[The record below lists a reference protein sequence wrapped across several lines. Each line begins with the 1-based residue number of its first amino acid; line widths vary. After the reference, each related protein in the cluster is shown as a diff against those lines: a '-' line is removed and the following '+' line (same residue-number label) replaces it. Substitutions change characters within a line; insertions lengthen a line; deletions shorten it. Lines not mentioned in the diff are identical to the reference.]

1 MGRQYDIII
10 PNDNFYLE
18 RGLMKKTDNNRSG
31 EKIRIFAL
39 GGLDEDGKN
48 MIIVEID
55 QDIYVIEA
63 GIKFPEEKESLGI
76 EFIVQDF
83 TYLIENK
90 DRIQGVFITHG
101 HDDVMGALPYLLK
114 NVNANVYTSP
124 FTSKAIHRVLKKE
137 RIKGSKIY
145 TIKRHD
151 TKKIGSHKVVFFP
164 VTHAYPGAYGLAIQS
179 SQGYIVYSGEF
190 IEDYDDLEDAYRGDF
205 TTCSKLGN
213 EGVLVLLQES
223 KGAERTG
230 HTAPNHRIGDK
241 FCQVLEQNDHKRVF
255 VSLYT
260 QSVYRVQEIID
271 SCIQYKRK
279 MIFYTRELR
288 ELVSDLEEMGFE
300 IPSSL
305 ILDPKKV
312 TEVKEDVVVIIS
324 GQGKSLF
331 KTLSN
336 IANNEVEEIEFDQ
349 NDVVVIASPVIP
361 GVEKVF
367 KSMEND
373 IYKEEGQIIVLDRNV
388 LSMHPSKE
396 DLKMMI
402 FLMKPKYYIPVK
414 GEYRHLYMNSEIA
427 LEMGYRPNQIIL
439 LDNGQV
445 ATFENGKLRSC
456 SMELDLHDVMI
467 DGKENW
473 DMAGVVLKDREILST
488 DGVMILAIGLDAK
501 TKKIINGPDIQTRG
515 LIYVKDAEYISTD
528 VAKIMEDTIQQAV
541 KDKTYDNL
549 TVRNEIRD
557 KISRYL
563 FKQTAKR
570 PMVLPVILEINL

>member
-1 MGRQYDIII
+1 MK
-10 PNDNFYLE
+10 NKNNKEVSSVNE
-18 RGLMKKTDNNRSG
+18 R
-31 EKIRIFAL
+31 IRIFCL

-48 MIIVEID
+48 MMVVEVD
-55 QDIYVIEA
+55 QDIYIIEA

-83 TYLIENK
+83 TYLIENQ
-90 DRIQGVFITHG
+90 DRIAGIFITHG
-101 HDDVMGALPYLLK
+101 HDDVMGALPYLMK
-114 NVNANVYTSP
+114 NIKANIYTSP
-124 FTSKAIHRVLKKE
+124 LASKAIHKVFKKE
-137 RIKGSKIY
+137 RITGSKIY

-151 TKKIGSHKVVFFP
+151 QRKIGTHKVVFFP
-164 VTHAYPGAYGLAIQS
+164 VTHAYPGTFGLAISS

-190 IEDYDDLEDAYRGDF
+190 IEDYDDLHDSYRGDF

-223 KGAERTG
+223 KGAERSG
-230 HTAPNHRIGDK
+230 HTAPNHRITEK
-241 FCQVLEQNDHKRVF
+241 FSQVLEQTDHNRVF
-255 VSLYT
+255 VSVYT
-260 QSVYRVQEIID
+260 QSVYRIQEIIEC
-271 SCIQYKRK
+271 CIQYDRP
-279 MIFYTRELR
+279 MIFYSKELR
-288 ELVSDLEEMGFE
+288 ELVTNLEDFNVS
-300 IPSSL
+300 IPKKL
-305 ILDPKKV
+305 VLDPSYI
-312 TEVKEDVVVIIS
+312 KEAPDNVVVIIS

-331 KTLSN
+331 KTMSN
-336 IANNEVEEIEFDQ
+336 IANNEVEDIVFTQ
-349 NDVVVIASPVIP
+349 NDVIVIASPVIP

-373 IYKEEGQIIVLDRNV
+373 IYKEEGRILVLDRNV

-396 DLKMMI
+396 DLKMML

-427 LEMGYRPNQIIL
+427 LEMGYKPSQIIL

-445 ATFENGKLRSC
+445 ATFENQKLRSC
-456 SMELDLHDVMI
+456 SMELELHDVMI

-515 LIYVKDAEYISTD
+515 LIYVKDAEYITTD
-528 VAKIMEDTIQQAV
+528 VGKILEDTIQEAV
-541 KDKTYDNL
+541 ANKTYDNL
-549 TVRNEIRD
+549 TTRNEIRD
-557 KISRYL
+557 KISKYL
-563 FKQTAKR
+563 YKQTAKR
-570 PMVLPVILEINL
+570 PMVLPVILEINNQ

>member
-1 MGRQYDIII
+1 MKNKNNKEISSM
-10 PNDNFYLE
+10 NE
-18 RGLMKKTDNNRSG
+18 R
-31 EKIRIFAL
+31 IRIFCL

-48 MIIVEID
+48 MMVVEVD
-55 QDIYVIEA
+55 QDIYIIEA

-83 TYLIENK
+83 TYLIENQ
-90 DRIQGVFITHG
+90 DRIAGIFITHG
-101 HDDVMGALPYLLK
+101 HDDVMGALPYLMK
-114 NVNANVYTSP
+114 NVKANIYTSP
-124 FTSKAIHRVLKKE
+124 LASKAIHKVFKKE
-137 RIKGSKIY
+137 RITGSKIY

-151 TKKIGSHKVVFFP
+151 QRKIGTHKVVFFP
-164 VTHAYPGAYGLAIQS
+164 VTHAYPGTFGLAISS

-190 IEDYDDLEDAYRGDF
+190 IEDYDDLHDSYCGDF

-223 KGAERTG
+223 KGAERSG
-230 HTAPNHRIGDK
+230 HTAPNHRITEK
-241 FCQVLEQNDHKRVF
+241 FSQVLEQTDHNRVF
-255 VSLYT
+255 VSVYT
-260 QSVYRVQEIID
+260 QSVYRIQEIIEC
-271 SCIQYKRK
+271 CIQYDRP
-279 MIFYTRELR
+279 MIFYSKELR
-288 ELVSDLEEMGFE
+288 ELVTNLEDFNVS
-300 IPSSL
+300 IPKKL
-305 ILDPKKV
+305 VLDPSYI
-312 TEVKEDVVVIIS
+312 KEAPDNVVVIIS

-331 KTLSN
+331 KTMSN
-336 IANNEVEEIEFDQ
+336 IANNEVEDIVFTQ
-349 NDVVVIASPVIP
+349 NDVIVIASPVIP

-373 IYKEEGQIIVLDRNV
+373 IYKEEGRILVLDRNV

-396 DLKMMI
+396 DLKMML

-427 LEMGYRPNQIIL
+427 LEMGYKPSQIIL

-445 ATFENGKLRSC
+445 ATFENQKLRSC
-456 SMELDLHDVMI
+456 SMELELHDVMI

-515 LIYVKDAEYISTD
+515 LIYVKDAEYITTD
-528 VAKIMEDTIQQAV
+528 VGKILEDTIQEAV
-541 KDKTYDNL
+541 ANKTYDNL
-549 TVRNEIRD
+549 TTRNEIRD
-557 KISRYL
+557 KISKYL
-563 FKQTAKR
+563 YKQTAKR
-570 PMVLPVILEINL
+570 PMVLPVILEINNQ

>member
-1 MGRQYDIII
+1 MKNKNNKEISSV
-10 PNDNFYLE
+10 NE
-18 RGLMKKTDNNRSG
+18 R
-31 EKIRIFAL
+31 IRIFCL

-48 MIIVEID
+48 MMVVEVD
-55 QDIYVIEA
+55 QDIYIIEA

-83 TYLIENK
+83 TYLIENQ
-90 DRIQGVFITHG
+90 DRIAGIFITHG
-101 HDDVMGALPYLLK
+101 HDDVMGALPYLMK
-114 NVNANVYTSP
+114 NVKANIYTSP
-124 FTSKAIHRVLKKE
+124 LASKAIHKVFKKE
-137 RIKGSKIY
+137 RITGSKIY

-151 TKKIGSHKVVFFP
+151 QRKIGTHKVVFFP
-164 VTHAYPGAYGLAIQS
+164 VTHAYPGTFGLAISS

-190 IEDYDDLEDAYRGDF
+190 IEDYDDLHDSYRGDF

-223 KGAERTG
+223 KGAERSG
-230 HTAPNHRIGDK
+230 HTAPNHRITEK
-241 FCQVLEQNDHKRVF
+241 FSQVLEQTDHNRVF
-255 VSLYT
+255 VSVYT
-260 QSVYRVQEIID
+260 QSVYRIQEIIEC
-271 SCIQYKRK
+271 CIQYDRP
-279 MIFYTRELR
+279 MIFYSKELR
-288 ELVSDLEEMGFE
+288 ELVTNLEDFNVS
-300 IPSSL
+300 IPNKL
-305 ILDPKKV
+305 VLDPSYI
-312 TEVKEDVVVIIS
+312 KEAPDNVVVIIS

-331 KTLSN
+331 KTMSN
-336 IANNEVEEIEFDQ
+336 IANNEVEDIVFTQ
-349 NDVVVIASPVIP
+349 NDVIVIASPVIP

-373 IYKEEGQIIVLDRNV
+373 IYKEEGRILVLDRNV

-396 DLKMMI
+396 DLKMML

-427 LEMGYRPNQIIL
+427 LEMGYKPSQIIL

-445 ATFENGKLRSC
+445 ATFENQKLRSC
-456 SMELDLHDVMI
+456 SMELELHDVMI

-515 LIYVKDAEYISTD
+515 LIYVKDAEYITTD
-528 VAKIMEDTIQQAV
+528 VGKILEDTIQEAV
-541 KDKTYDNL
+541 AYKTYDNL
-549 TVRNEIRD
+549 TTRNEIRD
-557 KISRYL
+557 KISKYL
-563 FKQTAKR
+563 YKQTAKR
-570 PMVLPVILEINL
+570 PMVLPVILEINNQ

>member
-1 MGRQYDIII
+1 MKNKNNKEISSV
-10 PNDNFYLE
+10 NE
-18 RGLMKKTDNNRSG
+18 R
-31 EKIRIFAL
+31 IRIFCL

-48 MIIVEID
+48 MMVVEVD
-55 QDIYVIEA
+55 QDSYIIEA

-83 TYLIENK
+83 TYLIENQ
-90 DRIQGVFITHG
+90 DRIAGIFITHG
-101 HDDVMGALPYLLK
+101 HDDVMGALPYLMK
-114 NVNANVYTSP
+114 NIKANIYTSP
-124 FTSKAIHRVLKKE
+124 LASKAIHKVFKKE
-137 RIKGSKIY
+137 RITGSKIY

-151 TKKIGSHKVVFFP
+151 QRKIGTHKVVFFP
-164 VTHAYPGAYGLAIQS
+164 VTHAYPGTFGLAISS

-190 IEDYDDLEDAYRGDF
+190 IEDYDDLHDSYRGDF

-223 KGAERTG
+223 KGAERSG
-230 HTAPNHRIGDK
+230 HTAPNHRITEK
-241 FCQVLEQNDHKRVF
+241 FSQVLEQTDHNRVF
-255 VSLYT
+255 VSVYT
-260 QSVYRVQEIID
+260 QSVYRIQEIIEC
-271 SCIQYKRK
+271 CIQYDRP
-279 MIFYTRELR
+279 MIFYSKELR
-288 ELVSDLEEMGFE
+288 ELVANLEGFNVS
-300 IPSSL
+300 IPKKL
-305 ILDPKKV
+305 VLDPSYI
-312 TEVKEDVVVIIS
+312 KEAPDNVVVIIS

-331 KTLSN
+331 KTMSN
-336 IANNEVEEIEFDQ
+336 IANNEVEDIVFTQ
-349 NDVVVIASPVIP
+349 NDVIVIASPVIP

-373 IYKEEGQIIVLDRNV
+373 IYKEEGTILVLDRNV

-396 DLKMMI
+396 DLKMML

-427 LEMGYRPNQIIL
+427 LEMGYKPSQIIL

-445 ATFENGKLRSC
+445 ATFENQKLRSC
-456 SMELDLHDVMI
+456 SMELELHDVMI

-515 LIYVKDAEYISTD
+515 LIYVKDAEYITTD
-528 VAKIMEDTIQQAV
+528 VGKILEDTIQEAV
-541 KDKTYDNL
+541 ANKTYDNL
-549 TVRNEIRD
+549 TTRNEIRD
-557 KISRYL
+557 KISKYL
-563 FKQTAKR
+563 YKQTAKR
-570 PMVLPVILEINL
+570 PMVLPVILEINNQ

>member
-1 MGRQYDIII
+1 MKSKNNKEISSM
-10 PNDNFYLE
+10 NE
-18 RGLMKKTDNNRSG
+18 R
-31 EKIRIFAL
+31 IRIFCL

-48 MIIVEID
+48 MMVVEVD
-55 QDIYVIEA
+55 QDIYIIEA

-83 TYLIENK
+83 TYLIENQ
-90 DRIQGVFITHG
+90 DRIAGIFITHG
-101 HDDVMGALPYLLK
+101 HDDVMGALPFLMK
-114 NVNANVYTSP
+114 NIKTNIYTSP
-124 FTSKAIHRVLKKE
+124 LASKVLHKVFKKE
-137 RIKGSKIY
+137 RITGSKIY

-151 TKKIGSHKVVFFP
+151 QRKIGSHKVVFFP
-164 VTHAYPGAYGLAIQS
+164 VTHAYPGTFGLAIS
-179 SQGYIVYSGEF
+179 TSQGYIVYSGEF
-190 IEDYDDLEDAYRGDF
+190 IEDYDDLHDSYRGDF

-223 KGAERTG
+223 KGAERSG
-230 HTAPNHRIGDK
+230 HTAPNHRITEK
-241 FCQVLEQNDHKRVF
+241 FSQVLEQTDHNRVF
-255 VSLYT
+255 VSVYT
-260 QSVYRVQEIID
+260 QSVYRIQEIIEC
-271 SCIQYKRK
+271 CIQYNRP
-279 MIFYTRELR
+279 MIFYSKELR
-288 ELVSDLEEMGFE
+288 ELVANLEDFNVS
-300 IPSSL
+300 IPKNL
-305 ILDPKKV
+305 ILDPSLI
-312 TEVKEDVVVIIS
+312 KEAPDNVVLIIS

-331 KTLSN
+331 KTMSN
-336 IANNEVEEIEFDQ
+336 IANNEVDDIVFTQ
-349 NDVVVIASPVIP
+349 NDVIVIASPVIP

-373 IYKEEGQIIVLDRNV
+373 IYKEEGTILVLDRNV

-427 LEMGYRPNQIIL
+427 LEMGYKPSQIIL

-445 ATFENGKLRSC
+445 ATFENQKLRSC
-456 SMELDLHDVMI
+456 SMELELHDVMI

-515 LIYVKDAEYISTD
+515 LIYVKDAEYITTD
-528 VAKIMEDTIQQAV
+528 VGRILEETIEEAV
-541 KDKTYDNL
+541 ANKTYDNL
-549 TVRNEIRD
+549 TTRNEIRD
-557 KISRYL
+557 KISKYL
-563 FKQTAKR
+563 YKQTAKR
-570 PMVLPVILEINL
+570 PMVLPVILEINSR

>member
-1 MGRQYDIII
+1 M
-10 PNDNFYLE
+10 NE
-18 RGLMKKTDNNRSG
+18 R
-31 EKIRIFAL
+31 IRIFCL

-48 MIIVEID
+48 MMVVEVD
-55 QDIYVIEA
+55 QDIYIIEA

-83 TYLIENK
+83 TYLIENQ
-90 DRIQGVFITHG
+90 DRIAGIFITHG
-101 HDDVMGALPYLLK
+101 HDDVMGALPFLMK
-114 NVNANVYTSP
+114 NIKTNIYTSP
-124 FTSKAIHRVLKKE
+124 LASKVLHKVFKKE
-137 RIKGSKIY
+137 RITGSKIY

-151 TKKIGSHKVVFFP
+151 QRKIGSHKVVFFP
-164 VTHAYPGAYGLAIQS
+164 VTHAYPGTFGLAIS
-179 SQGYIVYSGEF
+179 TSQGYIVYSGEF
-190 IEDYDDLEDAYRGDF
+190 IEDYDDLHDSYRGDF

-223 KGAERTG
+223 KGAERSG
-230 HTAPNHRIGDK
+230 HTAPNHRITEK
-241 FCQVLEQNDHKRVF
+241 FSQVLEQTDHNRVF
-255 VSLYT
+255 VSVYT
-260 QSVYRVQEIID
+260 QSVYRIQEIIEC
-271 SCIQYKRK
+271 CIQYNRP
-279 MIFYTRELR
+279 MIFYSKELR
-288 ELVSDLEEMGFE
+288 ELVANLEDFNVS
-300 IPSSL
+300 IPKNL
-305 ILDPKKV
+305 ILDPSLI
-312 TEVKEDVVVIIS
+312 KEAPDNVVLIIS

-331 KTLSN
+331 KTMSN
-336 IANNEVEEIEFDQ
+336 IANNEVDDIVFTQ
-349 NDVVVIASPVIP
+349 NDVIVIASPVIP

-373 IYKEEGQIIVLDRNV
+373 IYKEEGTILVLDRNV

-427 LEMGYRPNQIIL
+427 LEMGYKPSQIIL

-445 ATFENGKLRSC
+445 ATFENQKLRSC
-456 SMELDLHDVMI
+456 SMELELHDVMI

-515 LIYVKDAEYISTD
+515 LIYVKDAEYITTD
-528 VAKIMEDTIQQAV
+528 VGRILEETIEEAV
-541 KDKTYDNL
+541 ANKTYDNL
-549 TVRNEIRD
+549 TTRNEIRD
-557 KISRYL
+557 KISKYL
-563 FKQTAKR
+563 YKQTAKR
-570 PMVLPVILEINL
+570 PMVLPVILEINSR

>member
-1 MGRQYDIII
+1 M
-10 PNDNFYLE
+10 NE
-18 RGLMKKTDNNRSG
+18 R
-31 EKIRIFAL
+31 IRIFCL

-48 MIIVEID
+48 MMVVEVD
-55 QDIYVIEA
+55 QDIYIIEA

-83 TYLIENK
+83 TYLIENQ
-90 DRIQGVFITHG
+90 DRIAGIFITHG
-101 HDDVMGALPYLLK
+101 HDDVMGALPYLMK
-114 NVNANVYTSP
+114 NVKANIYTSP
-124 FTSKAIHRVLKKE
+124 LASKAIHKVFKKE
-137 RIKGSKIY
+137 RITGSKIY

-151 TKKIGSHKVVFFP
+151 QRKIGTHKVVFFP
-164 VTHAYPGAYGLAIQS
+164 VTHAYPGTFGLAISS

-190 IEDYDDLEDAYRGDF
+190 IEDYDDLHDSYRGDF

-223 KGAERTG
+223 KGAERSG
-230 HTAPNHRIGDK
+230 HTAPNHRITEK
-241 FCQVLEQNDHKRVF
+241 FSQVLEQTDHNRVF
-255 VSLYT
+255 VSVYT
-260 QSVYRVQEIID
+260 QSVYRIQEIIEC
-271 SCIQYKRK
+271 CIQYDRP
-279 MIFYTRELR
+279 MIFYSKELR
-288 ELVSDLEEMGFE
+288 ELVTNLEDFNVS
-300 IPSSL
+300 IPNKL
-305 ILDPKKV
+305 VLDPSYI
-312 TEVKEDVVVIIS
+312 KEAPDNVVVIIS

-331 KTLSN
+331 KTMSN
-336 IANNEVEEIEFDQ
+336 IANNEVEDIVFTQ
-349 NDVVVIASPVIP
+349 NDVIVIASPVIP

-373 IYKEEGQIIVLDRNV
+373 IYKEEGRILVLDRNV

-396 DLKMMI
+396 DLKMML

-427 LEMGYRPNQIIL
+427 LEMGYKPSQIIL

-445 ATFENGKLRSC
+445 ATFENQKLRSC
-456 SMELDLHDVMI
+456 SMELELHDVMI

-515 LIYVKDAEYISTD
+515 LIYVKDAEYITTD
-528 VAKIMEDTIQQAV
+528 VGKILEDTIQEAV
-541 KDKTYDNL
+541 ANKTYDNL
-549 TVRNEIRD
+549 TTRNEIRD
-557 KISRYL
+557 KISKYL
-563 FKQTAKR
+563 YKQTAKR
-570 PMVLPVILEINL
+570 PMVLPVILEINNQ

>member
-1 MGRQYDIII
+1 MKNKNNKEISSV
-10 PNDNFYLE
+10 NE
-18 RGLMKKTDNNRSG
+18 R
-31 EKIRIFAL
+31 IRIFCL

-48 MIIVEID
+48 MMAVEVD
-55 QDIYVIEA
+55 QDIYIIEA

-83 TYLIENK
+83 TYLIENQ
-90 DRIQGVFITHG
+90 DRIAGIFITHG
-101 HDDVMGALPYLLK
+101 HDDVMGALPYLMK
-114 NVNANVYTSP
+114 NVKANIYTSP
-124 FTSKAIHRVLKKE
+124 LSSKAIHKVFKKE
-137 RIKGSKIY
+137 RITGSKIY

-151 TKKIGSHKVVFFP
+151 QRKIGTHKVVFFP
-164 VTHAYPGAYGLAIQS
+164 VTHAYPGTFGLAISS

-190 IEDYDDLEDAYRGDF
+190 IEDYDDLHDSYRGDF

-223 KGAERTG
+223 KGAERSG
-230 HTAPNHRIGDK
+230 HTAPNHRITEK
-241 FCQVLEQNDHKRVF
+241 FSQVLEQTDHNRVF
-255 VSLYT
+255 VSVYT
-260 QSVYRVQEIID
+260 QSVYRIQEIIEC
-271 SCIQYKRK
+271 CIQYDRP
-279 MIFYTRELR
+279 MIFYSKELR
-288 ELVSDLEEMGFE
+288 ELVTNLEDFNVS
-300 IPSSL
+300 IPKKL
-305 ILDPKKV
+305 VLDPSYI
-312 TEVKEDVVVIIS
+312 KEAPDNVVVIIS

-331 KTLSN
+331 KTMSN
-336 IANNEVEEIEFDQ
+336 IANNEVEDIVFTQ
-349 NDVVVIASPVIP
+349 NDVIVIASPVIP

-373 IYKEEGQIIVLDRNV
+373 IYKEEGRILVLDRNV

-396 DLKMMI
+396 DLKMML

-427 LEMGYRPNQIIL
+427 LEMGYKPSQIIL

-445 ATFENGKLRSC
+445 ATFENQKLRSC
-456 SMELDLHDVMI
+456 SMELELHDVMI

-515 LIYVKDAEYISTD
+515 LIYVKDAEYITTD
-528 VAKIMEDTIQQAV
+528 VGKILEDTIQEAV
-541 KDKTYDNL
+541 ANKTYDNL
-549 TVRNEIRD
+549 TTRNEIRD
-557 KISRYL
+557 KISKYL
-563 FKQTAKR
+563 YKQTAKR
-570 PMVLPVILEINL
+570 PMVLPVILEINNQ

>member
-1 MGRQYDIII
+1 MKNKNNKEISSV
-10 PNDNFYLE
+10 NE
-18 RGLMKKTDNNRSG
+18 R
-31 EKIRIFAL
+31 IRIFCL

-48 MIIVEID
+48 MMVVEVD
-55 QDIYVIEA
+55 QDIYIIEA

-83 TYLIENK
+83 TYLIENQ
-90 DRIQGVFITHG
+90 DRIAGIFITHG
-101 HDDVMGALPYLLK
+101 HDDVMGALPYLMK
-114 NVNANVYTSP
+114 NIKANIYTSP
-124 FTSKAIHRVLKKE
+124 LASKAIHKVFKKE
-137 RIKGSKIY
+137 RITGSKIY

-151 TKKIGSHKVVFFP
+151 QRKIGTHKVVFFP
-164 VTHAYPGAYGLAIQS
+164 VTHAYPGTFGLAISS

-190 IEDYDDLEDAYRGDF
+190 IEDYDDLHDSYRGDF

-223 KGAERTG
+223 KGAERSG
-230 HTAPNHRIGDK
+230 HTAPNHRITEK
-241 FCQVLEQNDHKRVF
+241 FSQVLEQTDHNRVF
-255 VSLYT
+255 VSVYT
-260 QSVYRVQEIID
+260 QSVYRIQEIIEC
-271 SCIQYKRK
+271 CIQYDRP
-279 MIFYTRELR
+279 MIFYSKELR
-288 ELVSDLEEMGFE
+288 ELVTNLEDFNVS
-300 IPSSL
+300 IPKKL
-305 ILDPKKV
+305 VLDPSYIR
-312 TEVKEDVVVIIS
+312 EAPDNVVVIIS

-331 KTLSN
+331 KTMSN
-336 IANNEVEEIEFDQ
+336 IANNEVEDIVFTQ
-349 NDVVVIASPVIP
+349 NDVIVIASPVIP

-373 IYKEEGQIIVLDRNV
+373 IYKEEGRILVLDRNV

-396 DLKMMI
+396 DLKMML

-427 LEMGYRPNQIIL
+427 LEMGYKPSQIIL

-445 ATFENGKLRSC
+445 ATFENQKLRSC
-456 SMELDLHDVMI
+456 SMELELHDVMI

-515 LIYVKDAEYISTD
+515 LIYVKDAEYITTD
-528 VAKIMEDTIQQAV
+528 VGKILEDTIQEAV
-541 KDKTYDNL
+541 ANKTYDNL
-549 TVRNEIRD
+549 TTRNEIRD
-557 KISRYL
+557 KISKYL
-563 FKQTAKR
+563 YKQTAKR
-570 PMVLPVILEINL
+570 PMVLPVILEINNQ

>member
-1 MGRQYDIII
+1 MKNKNNKEISSV
-10 PNDNFYLE
+10 NE
-18 RGLMKKTDNNRSG
+18 R
-31 EKIRIFAL
+31 IRIFCL

-48 MIIVEID
+48 MMVVEVD
-55 QDIYVIEA
+55 QDIYIIEA

-83 TYLIENK
+83 TYLIENQ
-90 DRIQGVFITHG
+90 DRIAGIFITHG
-101 HDDVMGALPYLLK
+101 HDDVMGALPYLMK
-114 NVNANVYTSP
+114 NVKANIYTSP
-124 FTSKAIHRVLKKE
+124 LASKAIHKVFKKE
-137 RIKGSKIY
+137 RITGSKIY

-151 TKKIGSHKVVFFP
+151 QRKIGTHKVVFFP
-164 VTHAYPGAYGLAIQS
+164 VTHAYPGTFGLAISS

-190 IEDYDDLEDAYRGDF
+190 IEDYDDLHDSYRGDF

-223 KGAERTG
+223 KGAERSG
-230 HTAPNHRIGDK
+230 HTAPNHRITEK
-241 FCQVLEQNDHKRVF
+241 FSQVLEQTDHNRVF
-255 VSLYT
+255 VSVYT
-260 QSVYRVQEIID
+260 QSVYHIQEIIEC
-271 SCIQYKRK
+271 CIQYDRP
-279 MIFYTRELR
+279 MIFYSKELR
-288 ELVSDLEEMGFE
+288 ELVTNLEDFNVS
-300 IPSSL
+300 IPNKL
-305 ILDPKKV
+305 VLDPSYI
-312 TEVKEDVVVIIS
+312 KEAPDNVVVIIS

-331 KTLSN
+331 KTMSN
-336 IANNEVEEIEFDQ
+336 IANNEVEDIVFTQ
-349 NDVVVIASPVIP
+349 NDVIVIASPVIP

-373 IYKEEGQIIVLDRNV
+373 IYKEEGRILVLDRNV

-396 DLKMMI
+396 DLKMML

-427 LEMGYRPNQIIL
+427 LEMGYKPSQIIL

-445 ATFENGKLRSC
+445 ATFENQKLRSC
-456 SMELDLHDVMI
+456 SMELELHDVMI

-515 LIYVKDAEYISTD
+515 LIYVKDAEYITTD
-528 VAKIMEDTIQQAV
+528 VGKILEDTIQEAV
-541 KDKTYDNL
+541 ANKTYDNL
-549 TVRNEIRD
+549 TTRNEIRD
-557 KISRYL
+557 KISKYL
-563 FKQTAKR
+563 YKQTAKR
-570 PMVLPVILEINL
+570 PMVLPVILEINNQ